1 MRGVGTMR
9 MRSVLDEQLDEL
21 HRNLIELGVLVSR
34 SIENA
39 IQAFNENDKE
49 LGKRVVDEDKRI
61 NKKQHAIDERS
72 QQLIAMQQPNARD
85 LRRIIAVIRAASDLE
100 RMGDHAKNIADV
112 LRFVNEDERN
122 GTPEELIN
130 QMAVAVLEMTQ
141 NIIDAFVGFEVT
153 RAIEVAA
160 RDREVDK
167 LYNEL
172 RYETVQRMKKSPEI
186 IETASQYSFIGMDLE
201 RIGDYVKNIAEEL
214 VYLDTGEII
223 DLN

>member
-1 MRGVGTMR
+1 MR

-141 NIIDAFVGFEVT
+141 NIIDAFVGFDVT

>member
-112 LRFVNEDERN
+112 LRFVSEDERN

>member
-141 NIIDAFVGFEVT
+141 NIIDAFVGFDVT

>member
-1 MRGVGTMR
+1 MR

-49 LGKRVVDEDKRI
+49 LGKKVVDEDKRI

-112 LRFVNEDERN
+112 LRFVSEDERN

-141 NIIDAFVGFEVT
+141 NIIDAFVGFDVT

>member
-1 MRGVGTMR
+1 MR

-141 NIIDAFVGFEVT
+141 NIIDAFVGFDVT

-214 VYLDTGEII
+214 VYLNTGEII

>member
-1 MRGVGTMR
+1 MR

>member
-1 MRGVGTMR
+1 MR

-49 LGKRVVDEDKRI
+49 LGKKVVDEDKRI

-141 NIIDAFVGFEVT
+141 NIIDAFVGFDVT

>member
-1 MRGVGTMR
+1 MR

-49 LGKRVVDEDKRI
+49 LGKKVVDEDKRI

-72 QQLIAMQQPNARD
+72 QQLIAMQQPNARA

-112 LRFVNEDERN
+112 LRFVSEDERN

-141 NIIDAFVGFEVT
+141 NIIDAFVGFDVT

-214 VYLDTGEII
+214 VYLNTGEII

>member
-1 MRGVGTMR
+1 MR

-49 LGKRVVDEDKRI
+49 LGKKVVDEDKRI

>member
-1 MRGVGTMR
+1 MR

-21 HRNLIELGVLVSR
+21 HRNLIELGVLVSQ